1 MHEMYENDSAAYF
14 KEPAWHGL
22 GNVIKDPMSTK
33 DALEKAELDWQ
44 VDKSPIEAYTSDGHR
59 ASGGNHRAVVRR
71 DTRQI
76 LGVVSK
82 NYKVMQNYDAFHI
95 ADALRS

>member
-33 DALEKAELDWQ
+33 DALEKAELAWDRDWETF
-44 VDKSPIEAYTSDGHR
+44 ST
-59 ASGGNHRAVVRR
+59 
-71 DTRQI
+71 
-76 LGVVSK
+76 
-82 NYKVMQNYDAFHI
+82 FH
-95 ADALRS
+95 ALVI